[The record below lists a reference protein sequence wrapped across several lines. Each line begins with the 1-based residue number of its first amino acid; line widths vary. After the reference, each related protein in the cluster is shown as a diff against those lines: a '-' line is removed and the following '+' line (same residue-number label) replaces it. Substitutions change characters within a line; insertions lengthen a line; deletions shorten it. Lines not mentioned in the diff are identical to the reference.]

1 MTKLI
6 KDGPPLI
13 EIIAL
18 KQNNNNKRVRKYH
31 GIRYIIYKTSRLSN
45 MKDRILFFRPR
56 LDTLIS
62 VNFRLKIFLIYS

>member
-1 MTKLI
+1 MT
-6 KDGPPLI
+6 PLM

-18 KQNNNNKRVRKYH
+18 KQNNNNQRVRKYQ

-45 MKDRILFFRPR
+45 MNDKMLFFRPR

-62 VNFRLKIFLIYS
+62 VNFRLNIFLNYS

>member
-18 KQNNNNKRVRKYH
+18 KQNNNNQRVRKYH
-31 GIRYIIYKTSRLSN
+31 G
-45 MKDRILFFRPR
+45 MLFFRPR